1 MGDFNAD
8 CSYVT
13 KSEWDDV
20 RLRTESE
27 KFLWLIEDGIDTTT
41 KASDCAYDR

>member
-13 KSEWDDV
+13 KGEMRKLS
-20 RLRTESE
+20 LRSD
-27 KFLWLIEDGIDTTT
+27 KRFKWLIEDDVDTTV
-41 KASDCAYDR
+41 SGSHCAYDR